1 MNEYLVLVVEDDK
14 PIRNLITTTLKMNDY
29 RFITAV
35 RGNEAIML
43 SASHKPDII
52 ILDLGLP
59 DIDGVEVIE
68 HIRTWSDVPIIIVS
82 ARSEDRD
89 KITALDKGADDY
101 LTKPFSVDELLARLR
116 VIQRRLMKSE
126 NISVTEFVNGRLRI
140 DYGISADILG
150 CVIEKASGVKYS
162 RFLKE
167 NIFEPLGMNDTGFFV
182 PAEKLSRFTALYKY
196 ENDKLV
202 RDYENYLG
210 LTDYTAPPSFESG
223 GAGLVST
230 IADYAKFANMLCN
243 RGKFGD
249 VQLISSESFDYM
261 TAPKLGAVQQSDLW
275 ERLNGYNYACL
286 MRIMTDESSAEIKTS
301 NGEFGWDG
309 WTGTYF
315 CANPE
320 NGIVCL
326 CFTQIAGAG
335 TTWQAQKID
344 KIVYDELVR

>member
-1 MNEYLVLVVEDDK
+1 MNEYLVLVVEDDM

-82 ARSEDRD
+82 ARSEERD

-140 DYGISADILG
+140 DYVSG
-150 CVIEKASGVKYS
+150 CVHLDNEELHLTPIEYKLLCLLAKNVGKVLTHKYIIQSVWGTPADNSEASLRVFMATLRKK
-162 RFLKE
+162 L
-167 NIFEPLGMNDTGFFV
+167 NDSSQALIQTHIGIGYRMM
-182 PAEKLSRFTALYKY
+182 KL
-196 ENDKLV
+196 
-202 RDYENYLG
+202 
-210 LTDYTAPPSFESG
+210 
-223 GAGLVST
+223 
-230 IADYAKFANMLCN
+230 
-243 RGKFGD
+243 
-249 VQLISSESFDYM
+249 
-261 TAPKLGAVQQSDLW
+261 
-275 ERLNGYNYACL
+275 
-286 MRIMTDESSAEIKTS
+286 
-301 NGEFGWDG
+301 
-309 WTGTYF
+309 
-315 CANPE
+315 
-320 NGIVCL
+320 
-326 CFTQIAGAG
+326 
-335 TTWQAQKID
+335 
-344 KIVYDELVR
+344 

>member
-140 DYGISADILG
+140 DYVSG
-150 CVIEKASGVKYS
+150 CVHLDDEELHLTPIEYKLLCLLAKNVGKVLTHKYIIQSVWGTPADNSEASLSVFMATLRK
-162 RFLKE
+162 
-167 NIFEPLGMNDTGFFV
+167 
-182 PAEKLSRFTALYKY
+182 KLSDSSQALIQTHIGIGYRMM
-196 ENDKLV
+196 KL
-202 RDYENYLG
+202 
-210 LTDYTAPPSFESG
+210 
-223 GAGLVST
+223 
-230 IADYAKFANMLCN
+230 
-243 RGKFGD
+243 
-249 VQLISSESFDYM
+249 
-261 TAPKLGAVQQSDLW
+261 
-275 ERLNGYNYACL
+275 
-286 MRIMTDESSAEIKTS
+286 
-301 NGEFGWDG
+301 
-309 WTGTYF
+309 
-315 CANPE
+315 
-320 NGIVCL
+320 
-326 CFTQIAGAG
+326 
-335 TTWQAQKID
+335 
-344 KIVYDELVR
+344 